1 MKRGNLS
8 ENVASPEKS
17 QGLDRNSGLTP
28 SSKLQIQ
35 IGVAKQESKLII
47 LMFSEVTDFGV
58 AQLGCFG

>member
-8 ENVASPEKS
+8 ENVASPEMS

-35 IGVAKQESKLII
+35 IGVAKQE
-47 LMFSEVTDFGV
+47 
-58 AQLGCFG
+58 